1 MLRMSVLPLF
11 VFLIV
16 LTVKSGNSISCGHFL
31 EHLNGTAN
39 GHQALYDYTHFLCFI
54 ADRMKIG
61 EEVAAIKW
69 LNKTVLYDPVR
80 EKVELKTVV
89 TKANGTGLSEQWTTT
104 FSMIKWMPI

>member
-1 MLRMSVLPLF
+1 
-11 VFLIV
+11 
-16 LTVKSGNSISCGHFL
+16 
-31 EHLNGTAN
+31 
-39 GHQALYDYTHFLCFI
+39 
-54 ADRMKIG
+54 MKIG
-61 EEVAAIKW
+61 EKVVAIKW